1 MQFTLSILL
10 LAGLITAVGAA
21 PATATDRL
29 TIGIENEEDAIA
41 VTVSDADGGVTNATV
56 TVESNGNYAGEGTF
70 TTGATGSV
78 DLPPPN
84 EAVDVTIVAESDN
97 RSSTTGT
104 KLREAEHG
112 EHERNDPAPV
122 AARHNSD
129 EPQYE

>member
-29 TIGIENEEDAIA
+29 TIGIENEENVIA
-41 VTVSDADGGVTNATV
+41 VTVSDDDGEVTNATV
-56 TVESNGNYAGEGTF
+56 TVESNGNYAGEGRF
-70 TTGATGSV
+70 TTGATGRV

-84 EAVDVTIVAESDN
+84 EAVDVTIIAESDN
-97 RSSTTGT
+97 RRSTTRT

-112 EHERNDPAPV
+112 EHERNVPTSV
-122 AARHNSD
+122 VGRRNSD
-129 EPQYE
+129 EPQYG